1 MRLNPVSDNSDLFLL
16 SIRKIIN
23 DILLKEMK
31 SMEDINTIALV
42 SSFDED
48 GSGDIADYIS
58 YEFSDNGDKTILI
71 SLKEES
77 SGCNLKNKV
86 REASADGIIKTGN
99 LNLDY
104 LSLDNLKRTS
114 EFVINKE
121 SVKSLLN
128 KLKEKYKRIII
139 DTSPLEENLSG
150 FIAAISAD
158 GAYFV
163 CNSKSNRGSMI
174 HKYYSDL
181 KDIGANVFGVIF
193 NNAGK
198 RIVRKIYKM
207 DGRKHG

>member
-77 SGCNLKNKV
+77 SECNL
-86 REASADGIIKTGN
+86 
-99 LNLDY
+99 
-104 LSLDNLKRTS
+104 
-114 EFVINKE
+114 
-121 SVKSLLN
+121 
-128 KLKEKYKRIII
+128 
-139 DTSPLEENLSG
+139 
-150 FIAAISAD
+150 
-158 GAYFV
+158 
-163 CNSKSNRGSMI
+163 
-174 HKYYSDL
+174 
-181 KDIGANVFGVIF
+181 
-193 NNAGK
+193 
-198 RIVRKIYKM
+198 
-207 DGRKHG
+207 